1 MATSYYKF
9 SEGEVRAMST
19 ETTNEVLEEM
29 CPDEAHEYTEA
40 ELMDALRER
49 RKLDQYA
56 IDQTAALINELL
68 KQDPKGIK
76 FNTTARCVRVYT
88 YDFDEE
94 FKNDLA
100 NGKAIIIDNPEAF
113 RKKNEKNEHGLQS
126 PFFGADYNN
135 NEEYNARF
143 SCACGKMIGSMYADG
158 YTVCPEC
165 GTLITKNETD
175 LKKFGWVYL
184 HGYKVLTPIYYE
196 KLKKLLGSIDG
207 KYYLDMILKVHYKK
221 SGQEHT
227 PEELE
232 MINKYGFQFI
242 GKGMTWLREHM
253 SDVLE
258 WCKKKKGKKNAKV
271 SDLYDEIY
279 QDQYKMFCGALPIYS
294 AAMRSEM
301 PGEKDIKNY
310 RMKINTCFQ
319 AIIRCANDI
328 NSTANSPR
336 PPCLNKNTGLIQT
349 DNEKIDILLNKIQEN
364 AALVFNEEYQIIEGK
379 KGIIQS
385 KLIGGRHDF
394 SGRSIIVPG
403 ARPLRAEEVEIPY
416 VTFLSLF
423 RFEILNMWLKLYETS
438 VEEANYILSKAL
450 NTFDEK
456 VYKIMTILL
465 EEHKNDH
472 SLSVIISR
480 NPCINMGSHGA
491 FNIVYIKPNIDD
503 KTVTLNTRVLTNMNA
518 DFDGDQINIYRPFGA
533 YIEYIFRQ
541 LSSIYLYIDT
551 RTGKVNKGMLPR
563 KDEIAIINELF
574 SLPDKQP
581 IREDGQPDR
590 SVKVAHSGIIE

>member
-1 MATSYYKF
+1 
-9 SEGEVRAMST
+9 MST
-19 ETTNEVLEEM
+19 DVAIETVEEPKM
-29 CPDEAHEYTEA
+29 TRTE
-40 ELMDALRER
+40 LIDALRER
-49 RKLDQYA
+49 RKLDQMA
-56 IDQTAALINELL
+56 IDQTADLINELL

-76 FNTTARCVRVYT
+76 FNTTIQGVRVYT

-100 NGKAIIIDNPEAF
+100 NGKAVIIDNPESF
-113 RKKNEKNEHGLQS
+113 KKKNEKNETGLQS
-126 PFFGADYNN
+126 PFFGSDYNN
-135 NEEYNARF
+135 NEEYNSRF

-158 YTVCPEC
+158 YTTCPEC
-165 GTLITKNETD
+165 GTLITQNETD

-184 HGYKVLTPIYYE
+184 HGYKILTPIYYE
-196 KLKKLLGSIDG
+196 KLKKLLGTIDG
-207 KYYLDMILKVHYKK
+207 KSYLDMIIRVRYKK
-221 SGQEHT
+221 FGEEYS
-227 PEELE
+227 PEELD
-232 MINKYGFQFI
+232 MVNKYNYPYI
-242 GKGMTWLREHM
+242 GKGMTWLSEHI
-253 SDVLE
+253 SEVLE
-258 WCKKKKGKKNAKV
+258 WYKKKKGKRNVGKIY
-271 SDLYDEIY
+271 DLCEELCE
-279 QDQYKMFCGALPIYS
+279 DQYKMFCGALPIYS
-294 AAMRSEM
+294 SAMRSEM

-328 NSTANSPR
+328 KATISQR
-336 PPCLNKNTGLIQT
+336 PTVIESSEGLNQT
-349 DNEKIDILLNKIQEN
+349 EREKIDILLEKIQEN
-364 AALVFNEEYQIIEGK
+364 AASVFNEEYQVIEGK

-416 VTFLSLF
+416 LTFLKLF
-423 RFEILNMWLKLYETS
+423 RFEIMNMYIKIYDVS
-438 VEEANYILSKAL
+438 VEKANHVLESASNL
-450 NTFDEK
+450 FDEN
-456 VYKIMTILL
+456 VYKIMEILL
-465 EEHKNDH
+465 EEHKGDH

-491 FNIVYIKPNIDD
+491 FNIAYIKPNIDD

-533 YIEYIFRQ
+533 SIEYIFRQ
-541 LSSIYLYIDT
+541 LSSVYLYIDT

-574 SLPDKQP
+574 TLSDKQP
-581 IREDGQPDR
+581 IREDGQPDT
-590 SVKVAHSGIIE
+590 SVEVANCGIIE

>member
-1 MATSYYKF
+1 MDEMENK
-9 SEGEVRAMST
+9 ELVEEVT
-19 ETTNEVLEEM
+19 G
-29 CPDEAHEYTEA
+29 YTES
-40 ELMDALRER
+40 ELIDALRER
-49 RKLDQYA
+49 RALDQYA
-56 IDQTAALINELL
+56 IDQTAELINKLL
-68 KQDPKGIK
+68 EIDPKGVK
-76 FNTTARCVRVYT
+76 FNTTIRSMRVFT

-94 FKNDLA
+94 FKNDIA

-135 NEEYNARF
+135 NDEYNARF

-196 KLKKLLGSIDG
+196 KLKKLMGSVDG
-207 KYYLDMILKVHYKK
+207 KSYLDMILKVRYKK
-221 SGQEHT
+221 YGEDCT
-227 PEELE
+227 PEESD
-232 MINKYGFQFI
+232 MIVKYNFPYV
-242 GKGMTWLREHM
+242 GKGMTWLKDHISE
-253 SDVLE
+253 VLE
-258 WCKKKKGKKNAKV
+258 WCKKKKGKRTAKA
-271 SDLYDEIY
+271 SDLYDELY

-328 NSTANSPR
+328 NSTANSPK
-336 PPCLNKNTGLIQT
+336 PVGFDDEQGLNKT
-349 DNEKIDILLNKIQEN
+349 DKEKIDILLNKIQEN
-364 AALVFNEEYQIIEGK
+364 ADLVFNEEYQIIEGK

-416 VTFLSLF
+416 TTFINLF
-423 RFEILNMWLKLYETS
+423 RFEILNMYIKLYDTS
-438 VEEANYILSKAL
+438 VEEANHVVERAA
-450 NTFDEK
+450 NTFDEN

-465 EEHKNDH
+465 EDHKLDH

-491 FNIVYIKPNIDD
+491 YNIVYIKPNIDD
-503 KTVTLNTRVLTNMNA
+503 KTITLNTRVLTNMNA

-533 YIEYIFRQ
+533 SIEYIFRQ

-581 IREDGQPDR
+581 IREDGQPDH

>member
-1 MATSYYKF
+1 MNENAVEIIEDEK
-9 SEGEVRAMST
+9 T
-19 ETTNEVLEEM
+19 ELS
-29 CPDEAHEYTEA
+29 EA
-40 ELMDALRER
+40 ELMDMIIQR
-49 RKLDQYA
+49 RALDQEN
-56 IDQTAALINELL
+56 IDQMANLINELL
-68 KQDPKGIK
+68 KQDPKGVK
-76 FNTTARCVRVYT
+76 FNTIARSMRVYT

-94 FKNDLA
+94 FKNDIA
-100 NGKAIIIDNPEAF
+100 NGKAVIIDNPESF

-175 LKKFGWVYL
+175 LKKFGWVYF
-184 HGYKVLTPIYYE
+184 HGYKILTPIYYE
-196 KLKKLLGSIDG
+196 KLKKLLGTVDG
-207 KYYLDMILKVHYKK
+207 KSYLDMILTIKNKK
-221 SGQEHT
+221 YDEEHT
-227 PEELE
+227 AEEAE
-232 MINKYGFQFI
+232 MMVKYNFPYVGL
-242 GKGMTWLREHM
+242 GMTWLKDHIG
-253 SDVLE
+253 DILE
-258 WCKKKKGKKNAKV
+258 WYKKKKGGKRIGKT
-271 SDLYDEIY
+271 SDLFDELY

-294 AAMRSEM
+294 SAMRAEM
-301 PGEKDIKNY
+301 PGEKEVKNY
-310 RMKINTCFQ
+310 RMKINTCYQ

-328 NSTANSPR
+328 NNIANAPK
-336 PPCLNKNTGLIQT
+336 PDMTELTYNLDKTNLETI
-349 DNEKIDILLNKIQEN
+349 NILLKKIQEN
-364 AALVFNEEYQIIEGK
+364 AAEVFAEEYGIIEGK

-403 ARPLRAEEVEIPY
+403 ARPLRAEEIEIPY
-416 VTFLSLF
+416 VTFINLF
-423 RFEILNMWLKLYETS
+423 RFEIINMYIKLYDVS
-438 VEEANYILSKAL
+438 VEEANHVVNKAA
-450 NTFDEK
+450 NTFDENI
-456 VYKIMTILL
+456 YKIMTILL
-465 EEHKNDH
+465 EEHKYDH

-480 NPCINMGSHGA
+480 NPCINMGSHGS

-533 YIEYIFRQ
+533 SIEYIFRQ

-574 SLPDKQP
+574 TLSDKQP
-581 IREDGQPDR
+581 IREDGQPDNT
-590 SVKVAHSGIIE
+590 VEVAKCGIIE

>member
-1 MATSYYKF
+1 
-9 SEGEVRAMST
+9 MST
-19 ETTNEVLEEM
+19 DVAIETVEEPKM
-29 CPDEAHEYTEA
+29 TRTE
-40 ELMDALRER
+40 LIDALRER
-49 RKLDQYA
+49 RKLDQMA
-56 IDQTAALINELL
+56 IDQTADLINELL

-76 FNTTARCVRVYT
+76 FNTTVQGVRVYT

-100 NGKAIIIDNPEAF
+100 NGKAVIIDNPESF
-113 RKKNEKNEHGLQS
+113 KKKNEKNETGLQS
-126 PFFGADYNN
+126 PFFGSDYNN
-135 NEEYNARF
+135 NEEYNSRF

-158 YTVCPEC
+158 YTTCPEC
-165 GTLITKNETD
+165 GTLITQNETD

-184 HGYKVLTPIYYE
+184 HGYKILTPIYYE
-196 KLKKLLGSIDG
+196 KLKKLLGTIDG
-207 KYYLDMILKVHYKK
+207 KSYLDMIIRVRYKK
-221 SGQEHT
+221 FGEEYS
-227 PEELE
+227 PEELD
-232 MINKYGFQFI
+232 MVNKYNYPYI
-242 GKGMTWLREHM
+242 GKGMTWLSEHI
-253 SDVLE
+253 SEVLE
-258 WCKKKKGKKNAKV
+258 WYKKKKGKRNVGKIY
-271 SDLYDEIY
+271 DLCEELCE
-279 QDQYKMFCGALPIYS
+279 DQYKMFCGALPIYS
-294 AAMRSEM
+294 SAMRSEM

-328 NSTANSPR
+328 KATISQR
-336 PPCLNKNTGLIQT
+336 PTVIESSEGLNQT
-349 DNEKIDILLNKIQEN
+349 EREKIDILLEKIQEN
-364 AALVFNEEYQIIEGK
+364 AASVFNEEYQVIEGK

-416 VTFLSLF
+416 LTFLKLF
-423 RFEILNMWLKLYETS
+423 RFEIMNMYIKIYDVS
-438 VEEANYILSKAL
+438 VEKANHVLESASNL
-450 NTFDEK
+450 FDEN
-456 VYKIMTILL
+456 VYKIMEILL
-465 EEHKNDH
+465 EEHKGDH

-491 FNIVYIKPNIDD
+491 FNIAYIKPNIDD

-533 YIEYIFRQ
+533 SIEYIFRQ
-541 LSSIYLYIDT
+541 LSSVYLYIDT

-574 SLPDKQP
+574 TLSDKQP
-581 IREDGQPDR
+581 IREDGQPDT
-590 SVKVAHSGIIE
+590 SVEVANCGIIE

>member
-1 MATSYYKF
+1 
-9 SEGEVRAMST
+9 MSKEKE
-19 ETTNEVLEEM
+19 ETNVVLDEEELI
-29 CPDEAHEYTEA
+29 DEEIGFTEA

-49 RKLDQYA
+49 RKLDQFA

-68 KQDPKGIK
+68 KQDPKGVK
-76 FNTTARCVRVYT
+76 FNTDIRSMRVFT

-113 RKKNEKNEHGLQS
+113 KKKNEKNEHGLQS

-184 HGYKVLTPIYYE
+184 HGYKILTPIYYE
-196 KLKKLLGSIDG
+196 KLKKLLGNIDG
-207 KYYLDMILKVHYKK
+207 KSYLDMILKVHYKK
-221 SGQEHT
+221 YGEEYT
-227 PEELE
+227 PEESD
-232 MINKYGFQFI
+232 MVVKYNFPFV
-242 GKGMTWLREHM
+242 GKGMTWLKDHIG
-253 SDVLE
+253 DVLD
-258 WCKKKKGKKNAKV
+258 WCKKKKGKRTAKS
-271 SDLYDEIY
+271 SDLFDELY

-336 PPCLNKNTGLIQT
+336 PLNVDNTVGLIQT
-349 DNEKIDILLNKIQEN
+349 DKEKIDILLDKIQEN
-364 AALVFNEEYQIIEGK
+364 AADVFNEEYQIIEGK

-423 RFEILNMWLKLYETS
+423 RFEILNMWLKLYDTS
-438 VEEANYILSKAL
+438 VEEANHILSKAL
-450 NTFDEK
+450 NTFDEN

-533 YIEYIFRQ
+533 SIEYIFRQ

-574 SLPDKQP
+574 SLSDKQP
-581 IREDGQPDR
+581 IREDGQPD
-590 SVKVAHSGIIE
+590 SSIKVAHSGIIE

>member
-1 MATSYYKF
+1 MN
-9 SEGEVRAMST
+9 E
-19 ETTNEVLEEM
+19 ETTV
-29 CPDEAHEYTEA
+29 DVEARTLTDA
-40 ELMDALRER
+40 ELIDMIIQ
-49 RKLDQYA
+49 RKQIDQEA
-56 IDQTAALINELL
+56 IDQMAELINELL
-68 KQDPKGIK
+68 KQDPKGVK
-76 FNTTARCVRVYT
+76 FNTIARSMRVYT
-88 YDFDEE
+88 IDFDEE
-94 FKNDLA
+94 FKNDIA
-100 NGKAIIIDNPEAF
+100 NGKAVIIDNPESF
-113 RKKNEKNEHGLQS
+113 KKKNEKNEHGLQS

-135 NEEYNARF
+135 NEEYNQRF

-165 GTLITKNETD
+165 GSLITKNETD

-196 KLKKLLGSIDG
+196 KLKKLLGSVDG
-207 KYYLDMILKVHYKK
+207 KSYLDMILNVKYKK
-221 SGQEHT
+221 YGEEHT
-227 PEELE
+227 PEEAD
-232 MINKYGFQFI
+232 MIVKYNFPYV
-242 GKGMTWLREHM
+242 GKGMTWLRNNLGEIL
-253 SDVLE
+253 D
-258 WCKKKKGKKNAKV
+258 WYKRKKGKRGTKT
-271 SDLYDEIY
+271 SDLFDEIY
-279 QDQYKMFCGALPIYS
+279 TDQYKMFCGALPIYS
-294 AAMRSEM
+294 SAMRAEM
-301 PGEKDIKNY
+301 PGEKEVKNY

-336 PPCLNKNTGLIQT
+336 PNASETTFGLAKT
-349 DNEKIDILLNKIQEN
+349 DSEKIDILLNKIQEN
-364 AALVFNEEYQIIEGK
+364 ASKVFTEEYQIIEGK

-416 VTFLSLF
+416 VTFINLF
-423 RFEILNMWLKLYETS
+423 RFEIINMYLKLYDVS
-438 VEEANYILSKAL
+438 VEEANHIVDKAS
-450 NTFDEK
+450 NTFDENI
-456 VYKIMTILL
+456 YKIMTILL

-480 NPCINMGSHGA
+480 NPCINMGSHGS

-533 YIEYIFRQ
+533 SIEYIFRQ
-541 LSSIYLYIDT
+541 LSSIYLYMDT

-574 SLPDKQP
+574 TLPDKQP
-581 IREDGQPDR
+581 IREDGQPDN
-590 SVKVAHSGIIE
+590 SVEVAHSGII

>member
-1 MATSYYKF
+1 MIDETN
-9 SEGEVRAMST
+9 VT
-19 ETTNEVLEEM
+19 ELDEPVEM
-29 CPDEAHEYTEA
+29 TRT

-49 RKLDQYA
+49 RKLDQMA
-56 IDQTAALINELL
+56 IDQTAALINDLL
-68 KQDPKGIK
+68 VLDPKGIK
-76 FNTTARCVRVYT
+76 FNTTIHSVRVFT

-100 NGKAIIIDNPEAF
+100 NGKAVIIDNPESF
-113 RKKNEKNEHGLQS
+113 KKKNEKNESGLQS
-126 PFFGADYNN
+126 PFFGSDYNN
-135 NEEYNARF
+135 NEEYNSRF

-165 GTLITKNETD
+165 GTLITQNETD
-175 LKKFGWVYL
+175 LKKFGWVVF
-184 HGYKVLTPIYYE
+184 HGYKILTPIYYE
-196 KLKKLLGSIDG
+196 KLKKLLGTIDG
-207 KYYLDMILKVHYKK
+207 KSYLDMIIKVRYKK
-221 SGQEHT
+221 FGEEYS
-227 PEELE
+227 PEEYD
-232 MINKYGFQFI
+232 MVTKYNFPYV
-242 GKGMTWLREHM
+242 GKGMTWLSKHI

-258 WCKKKKGKKNAKV
+258 WCKKKKGKRNAGKIY
-271 SDLYDEIY
+271 DLYEELY
-279 QDQYKMFCGALPIYS
+279 EDQYKMFCGAIPIYS
-294 AAMRSEM
+294 SAMRSEM

-328 NSTANSPR
+328 KSTISQR
-336 PPCLNKNTGLIQT
+336 PDVVSDSSGLNQT
-349 DNEKIDILLNKIQEN
+349 ESEKIDILLEKIQEN
-364 AALVFNEEYQIIEGK
+364 AASVFNEEYQVIEGK

-403 ARPLRAEEVEIPY
+403 ARPLRAEEVEVPY
-416 VTFLSLF
+416 LTFLKLF
-423 RFEILNMWLKLYETS
+423 RFEIMNMYIKIYDTS
-438 VEEANYILSKAL
+438 VEDANHVLEVAS
-450 NTFDEK
+450 NVFDET

-465 EEHKNDH
+465 EEHKGDH

-491 FNIVYIKPNIDD
+491 FNIAYIKPNIDD

-533 YIEYIFRQ
+533 SIEYIFRQ
-541 LSSIYLYIDT
+541 LSSVYLYIDT

-574 SLPDKQP
+574 TLSDKQP
-581 IREDGQPDR
+581 IREDGQPDS
-590 SVKVAHSGIIE
+590 SVEVAQCGIIESD

>member
-1 MATSYYKF
+1 
-9 SEGEVRAMST
+9 MST
-19 ETTNEVLEEM
+19 DVAVETVEEPKM
-29 CPDEAHEYTEA
+29 TRTE
-40 ELMDALRER
+40 LIDALRER
-49 RKLDQYA
+49 RKLDQMA
-56 IDQTAALINELL
+56 IDQTADLINELL

-76 FNTTARCVRVYT
+76 FNTTVQGVRVYT

-100 NGKAIIIDNPEAF
+100 NGKAVIIDNPESF
-113 RKKNEKNEHGLQS
+113 KKKNEKNETGLQS
-126 PFFGADYNN
+126 PFFGSDYNN
-135 NEEYNARF
+135 NEEYNSRF

-158 YTVCPEC
+158 YTTCPEC
-165 GTLITKNETD
+165 GTLITQNETD

-184 HGYKVLTPIYYE
+184 HGYKILTPIYYE
-196 KLKKLLGSIDG
+196 KLKKLLGTIDG
-207 KYYLDMILKVHYKK
+207 KSYLDMIIRVRYKK
-221 SGQEHT
+221 FGEEYS
-227 PEELE
+227 PEELD
-232 MINKYGFQFI
+232 MVNKYNYPYI
-242 GKGMTWLREHM
+242 GKGMTWLSEHI
-253 SDVLE
+253 SEVLE
-258 WCKKKKGKKNAKV
+258 WCKKKKGKRNVGKIY
-271 SDLYDEIY
+271 DLCEELCE
-279 QDQYKMFCGALPIYS
+279 DQYKMFCGALPIYS
-294 AAMRSEM
+294 SAMRSEM

-328 NSTANSPR
+328 KATISQR
-336 PPCLNKNTGLIQT
+336 PTVIESSEGLNQT
-349 DNEKIDILLNKIQEN
+349 EREKIDILLEKIQEN
-364 AALVFNEEYQIIEGK
+364 AASVFNEEYQVIEGK

-416 VTFLSLF
+416 LTFLKLF
-423 RFEILNMWLKLYETS
+423 RFEIMNMYIKIYDVS
-438 VEEANYILSKAL
+438 VEKANHVLESASNL
-450 NTFDEK
+450 FDENA
-456 VYKIMTILL
+456 YKIMEILL
-465 EEHKNDH
+465 EEHKGDH

-491 FNIVYIKPNIDD
+491 FNIAYIKPNIDD

-533 YIEYIFRQ
+533 SIEYIFRQ
-541 LSSIYLYIDT
+541 LSSVYLYIDT

-574 SLPDKQP
+574 TLSDKQP
-581 IREDGQPDR
+581 IREDGQPDT
-590 SVKVAHSGIIE
+590 SVEVAKCGIIE

>member
-1 MATSYYKF
+1 MNENVET
-9 SEGEVRAMST
+9 EV
-19 ETTNEVLEEM
+19 VEE
-29 CPDEAHEYTEA
+29 EKRELSEA
-40 ELMDALRER
+40 ELMDMIIQR
-49 RKLDQYA
+49 RAMDQEN
-56 IDQTAALINELL
+56 IDQMANLINELL
-68 KQDPKGIK
+68 KQDPKGVK
-76 FNTTARCVRVYT
+76 FNTIARSMRVYT

-94 FKNDLA
+94 FKNDIA
-100 NGKAIIIDNPEAF
+100 NGKAVIIDNPESF

-175 LKKFGWVYL
+175 LKKFGWVFF
-184 HGYKVLTPIYYE
+184 HGYKILTPIYYE
-196 KLKKLLGSIDG
+196 KLKKLLGTIDG
-207 KYYLDMILKVHYKK
+207 KSYLDMILTIKNKK
-221 SGQEHT
+221 YDEEHT
-227 PEELE
+227 AEEAE
-232 MINKYGFQFI
+232 MMVKYNFPYVGL
-242 GKGMTWLREHM
+242 GMTWLKDHIG
-253 SDVLE
+253 DILE
-258 WCKKKKGKKNAKV
+258 WYNKKKGGKRGGKM
-271 SDLYDEIY
+271 SDLFDELY

-294 AAMRSEM
+294 SAMRSEM
-301 PGEKDIKNY
+301 PGEKEVKNY
-310 RMKINTCFQ
+310 RMKINTCYQ

-328 NSTANSPR
+328 NNIANAPK
-336 PPCLNKNTGLIQT
+336 PDMTELTYNLDKTNLETI
-349 DNEKIDILLNKIQEN
+349 NILLKKIQEN
-364 AALVFNEEYQIIEGK
+364 AAEVFAEEYGIIEGK

-403 ARPLRAEEVEIPY
+403 ARPLRAEEIEIPY
-416 VTFLSLF
+416 VTFINLF
-423 RFEILNMWLKLYETS
+423 RFEIINMYIKLYDVS
-438 VEEANYILSKAL
+438 VEEANHVVNKAA
-450 NTFDEK
+450 NTFDENI
-456 VYKIMTILL
+456 YKIMTILL
-465 EEHKNDH
+465 EEHKYDH

-480 NPCINMGSHGA
+480 NPCINMGSHGS

-533 YIEYIFRQ
+533 SIEYIFRQ

-574 SLPDKQP
+574 TLSDKQP
-581 IREDGQPDR
+581 IREDGQPDS
-590 SVKVAHSGIIE
+590 SVEVAKCGIIE

>member
-1 MATSYYKF
+1 MN
-9 SEGEVRAMST
+9 E
-19 ETTNEVLEEM
+19 ETTV
-29 CPDEAHEYTEA
+29 DVEARTLTDA
-40 ELMDALRER
+40 ELIDMIIQ
-49 RKLDQYA
+49 RKQIDQEA
-56 IDQTAALINELL
+56 IDQMAELINELL
-68 KQDPKGIK
+68 KQDPKGVK
-76 FNTTARCVRVYT
+76 FNTIARSMRVYT
-88 YDFDEE
+88 IDFDEE
-94 FKNDLA
+94 FKNDIA
-100 NGKAIIIDNPEAF
+100 NGKAVIIDNPESF
-113 RKKNEKNEHGLQS
+113 KKKNEKNEHGLQS

-135 NEEYNARF
+135 NEEYNQRF

-165 GTLITKNETD
+165 GSLITKNETD

-196 KLKKLLGSIDG
+196 KLKKLLGSVDG
-207 KYYLDMILKVHYKK
+207 KSYLDMILNVKYKK
-221 SGQEHT
+221 YGEEHT
-227 PEELE
+227 PEEAD
-232 MINKYGFQFI
+232 MIVKYNFPYV
-242 GKGMTWLREHM
+242 GKGMTWLRNNLGEIL
-253 SDVLE
+253 D
-258 WCKKKKGKKNAKV
+258 WYKRKKGKRGTKT
-271 SDLYDEIY
+271 SDLFDEIY
-279 QDQYKMFCGALPIYS
+279 MDQYKMFCGALPIYS
-294 AAMRSEM
+294 SAMRAEM
-301 PGEKDIKNY
+301 PGEKEVKNY

-336 PPCLNKNTGLIQT
+336 PNASETTFGLAKT
-349 DNEKIDILLNKIQEN
+349 DSEKIDILLNKIQEN
-364 AALVFNEEYQIIEGK
+364 ASKVFTEEYQIIEGK

-416 VTFLSLF
+416 VTFINLF
-423 RFEILNMWLKLYETS
+423 RFEIINMYLKLYDVS
-438 VEEANYILSKAL
+438 VEEANHIVDKAS
-450 NTFDEK
+450 NTFDENI
-456 VYKIMTILL
+456 YKIMTILL

-480 NPCINMGSHGA
+480 NPCINMGSHGS

-533 YIEYIFRQ
+533 SIEYIFRQ
-541 LSSIYLYIDT
+541 LSSIYLYMDT

-574 SLPDKQP
+574 TLPDKQP
-581 IREDGQPDR
+581 IREDGQPDS
-590 SVKVAHSGIIE
+590 SVKVAHSGII

>member
-1 MATSYYKF
+1 
-9 SEGEVRAMST
+9 MST
-19 ETTNEVLEEM
+19 DVAIETVEEPKM
-29 CPDEAHEYTEA
+29 TRTE
-40 ELMDALRER
+40 LIDALRER
-49 RKLDQYA
+49 RKLDQMA
-56 IDQTAALINELL
+56 IDQTADLINELL

-76 FNTTARCVRVYT
+76 FNTTIQGVRVYT

-100 NGKAIIIDNPEAF
+100 NGKAVIIDNPESF
-113 RKKNEKNEHGLQS
+113 KKKNEKNETGLQS
-126 PFFGADYNN
+126 PFFGSDYNN
-135 NEEYNARF
+135 NEEYNSRF

-158 YTVCPEC
+158 YTTCPEC
-165 GTLITKNETD
+165 GTLITQNETD

-184 HGYKVLTPIYYE
+184 HGYKILTPIYYE
-196 KLKKLLGSIDG
+196 KLKKLLGTIDG
-207 KYYLDMILKVHYKK
+207 KSYLDMIIRVRYKK
-221 SGQEHT
+221 FGEEYS
-227 PEELE
+227 PEELD
-232 MINKYGFQFI
+232 MVNKYNYPYI
-242 GKGMTWLREHM
+242 GKGMTWLSEHI
-253 SDVLE
+253 SEILE
-258 WCKKKKGKKNAKV
+258 WYKKKKGKRNVGKIY
-271 SDLYDEIY
+271 DLCEELCE
-279 QDQYKMFCGALPIYS
+279 DQYKMFCGALPIYS
-294 AAMRSEM
+294 SAMRSEM

-328 NSTANSPR
+328 KATISQR
-336 PPCLNKNTGLIQT
+336 PTVMESSEGLNQT
-349 DNEKIDILLNKIQEN
+349 EREKIDILLEKIQEN
-364 AALVFNEEYQIIEGK
+364 AASVFNEEYQVIEGK

-416 VTFLSLF
+416 LTFLKLF
-423 RFEILNMWLKLYETS
+423 RFEIMNMYIKIYDVS
-438 VEEANYILSKAL
+438 VEKANHVLESASNL
-450 NTFDEK
+450 FDEN
-456 VYKIMTILL
+456 VYKIMEILL
-465 EEHKNDH
+465 EEHKGDH

-491 FNIVYIKPNIDD
+491 FNIAYIKPNIDD

-533 YIEYIFRQ
+533 SIEYIFRQ
-541 LSSIYLYIDT
+541 LSSVYLYIDT

-574 SLPDKQP
+574 TLSDKQP
-581 IREDGQPDR
+581 IREDGQPDT
-590 SVKVAHSGIIE
+590 SVEVANCGIIE

>member
-1 MATSYYKF
+1 MTD
-9 SEGEVRAMST
+9 EV
-19 ETTNEVLEEM
+19 EVVEKQ
-29 CPDEAHEYTEA
+29 
-40 ELMDALRER
+40 ELSKVELIDALRER

-56 IDQTAALINELL
+56 IDETAKLINELL
-68 KQDPKGIK
+68 VADPKGIK
-76 FNTTARCVRVYT
+76 FNTTIRSVRVYT

-100 NGKAIIIDNPEAF
+100 NGKAVIIDNPESF
-113 RKKNEKNEHGLQS
+113 KKKNEKNESGLQS
-126 PFFGADYNN
+126 PFFGSDYNN

-165 GTLITKNETD
+165 GTLITQNETD
-175 LKKFGWVYL
+175 LKKFGWVYF

-196 KLKKLLGSIDG
+196 KLKKLLGTVDG
-207 KYYLDMILKVHYKK
+207 KSFLDLIIKVRYKK
-221 SGQEHT
+221 FGEEYS
-227 PEELE
+227 PEEYD
-232 MINKYGFQFI
+232 MVTKYNFPFV
-242 GKGMTWLREHM
+242 GKGLTWLSTHM
-253 SDVLE
+253 PEVLE
-258 WCKKKKGKKNAKV
+258 WCKKKKGKKNTGKTY
-271 SDLYDEIY
+271 DLYEELCE
-279 QDQYKMFCGALPIYS
+279 DQYKMFCGAIPIYS
-294 AAMRSEM
+294 SAMRSEM

-328 NSTANSPR
+328 KSTISQR
-336 PPCLNKNTGLIQT
+336 PSILTDSDGLNQT
-349 DNEKIDILLNKIQEN
+349 EREKIDILLEKIQEN
-364 AALVFNEEYQIIEGK
+364 SAMVFNEEYQVIEGK

-403 ARPLRAEEVEIPY
+403 ARPLRAEEVEVPY
-416 VTFLSLF
+416 LTFLKLF
-423 RFEILNMWLKLYETS
+423 RFEIMNMYIKIYDTS
-438 VEEANYILSKAL
+438 VEYANHVLEAASNI
-450 NTFDEK
+450 FDES
-456 VYKIMTILL
+456 VYEIMTMLL
-465 EEHKNDH
+465 NEHKNDH

-491 FNIVYIKPNIDD
+491 FNIAYIKPNIDD

-533 YIEYIFRQ
+533 SIEYIFRQ
-541 LSSIYLYIDT
+541 LSSAYLYIDT

-574 SLPDKQP
+574 TLSDKQP
-581 IREDGQPDR
+581 IREDGQPD
-590 SVKVAHSGIIE
+590 SSIEVAKCGIINA

>member
-1 MATSYYKF
+1 M
-9 SEGEVRAMST
+9 SEEIVEKKG
-19 ETTNEVLEEM
+19 
-29 CPDEAHEYTEA
+29 YTEA

-49 RKLDQYA
+49 RQLDQEA
-56 IDQTAALINELL
+56 IDQMAGMINDLL
-68 KQDPKGIK
+68 KLDPKGIK
-76 FNTTARCVRVYT
+76 FNTLARSMRVYT

-113 RKKNEKNEHGLQS
+113 RKKNEKNETGLQS

-135 NEEYNARF
+135 NEEYNQRF

-196 KLKKLLGSIDG
+196 KLKKLLGAVDG
-207 KYYLDMILKVHYKK
+207 KSYLDMILKIRYKK
-221 SGQEHT
+221 YGEEHT
-227 PEELE
+227 PEEID
-232 MINKYGFQFI
+232 MITKYNFPYV
-242 GKGMTWLREHM
+242 GKGMTWLKDNISEI
-253 SDVLE
+253 LE
-258 WCKKKKGKKNAKV
+258 WCKKKKSKRNAKA
-271 SDLYDEIY
+271 SDLYDELY

-294 AAMRSEM
+294 SAMRSEM
-301 PGEKDIKNY
+301 PGEKDVKNY

-328 NSTANSPR
+328 KATANSPR
-336 PPCLNKNTGLIQT
+336 PDCLNDSLGLIQT
-349 DNEKIDILLNKIQEN
+349 DKEKIDELLLKIQEN
-364 AALVFNEEYQIIEGK
+364 AASVFDEEYRIIEGK

-403 ARPLRAEEVEIPY
+403 ARPLRAEEIEIPY
-416 VTFLSLF
+416 TTFINLF
-423 RFEILNMWLKLYETS
+423 RFEILNTYIKLYDVS
-438 VEEANYILSKAL
+438 VEEANHVVEKAA
-450 NTFDEK
+450 NTFDEN

-480 NPCINMGSHGA
+480 NPCINMGSHGT

-533 YIEYIFRQ
+533 SIEYIFRQ

-581 IREDGQPDR
+581 IREDGQPD
-590 SVKVAHSGIIE
+590 SSIEVAHSGIIEGIIEE

>member
-1 MATSYYKF
+1 MNENVET
-9 SEGEVRAMST
+9 EV
-19 ETTNEVLEEM
+19 VEE
-29 CPDEAHEYTEA
+29 EKRELSEA
-40 ELMDALRER
+40 ELMDMIIQR
-49 RKLDQYA
+49 RALDQEN
-56 IDQTAALINELL
+56 IDQMANLINELL
-68 KQDPKGIK
+68 KQDPKGVK
-76 FNTTARCVRVYT
+76 FNTIARSMRVYT

-94 FKNDLA
+94 FKNDIA
-100 NGKAIIIDNPEAF
+100 NGKAVIIDNPESF

-175 LKKFGWVYL
+175 LKKFGWVYF
-184 HGYKVLTPIYYE
+184 HGYKILTPIYYE
-196 KLKKLLGSIDG
+196 KLKKLLGTVDG
-207 KYYLDMILKVHYKK
+207 KSYLDMILTIKNKK
-221 SGQEHT
+221 YDEEHT
-227 PEELE
+227 AEEAE
-232 MINKYGFQFI
+232 MMVKYNFPYVGL
-242 GKGMTWLREHM
+242 GMTWLKDHIG
-253 SDVLE
+253 DILE
-258 WCKKKKGKKNAKV
+258 WYNKKKGGKRGGKM
-271 SDLYDEIY
+271 SDLFDELY

-294 AAMRSEM
+294 SAMRSEM
-301 PGEKDIKNY
+301 PGEKEVKNY
-310 RMKINTCFQ
+310 RMKINTCYQ

-328 NSTANSPR
+328 NNIANAPK
-336 PPCLNKNTGLIQT
+336 PDMTELTYNLDKTNLETI
-349 DNEKIDILLNKIQEN
+349 NILLKKIQEN
-364 AALVFNEEYQIIEGK
+364 AAEVFAEEYGIIEGK

-403 ARPLRAEEVEIPY
+403 ARPLRAEEIEIPY
-416 VTFLSLF
+416 VTFINLF
-423 RFEILNMWLKLYETS
+423 RFEIINMYIKLYDVS
-438 VEEANYILSKAL
+438 VEEANHVVNKAA
-450 NTFDEK
+450 NTFDENI
-456 VYKIMTILL
+456 YKIMTILL
-465 EEHKNDH
+465 EEHKYDH

-480 NPCINMGSHGA
+480 NPCINMGSHGS

-533 YIEYIFRQ
+533 SIEYIFRQ

-574 SLPDKQP
+574 TLSDKQP
-581 IREDGQPDR
+581 IREDGQPDS
-590 SVKVAHSGIIE
+590 SVEVAKCGIIE

>member
-1 MATSYYKF
+1 M
-9 SEGEVRAMST
+9 EDVRT
-19 ETTNEVLEEM
+19 ETMELNEPKQLT
-29 CPDEAHEYTEA
+29 DA
-40 ELMDALRER
+40 ELIDALIER
-49 RKLDQYA
+49 RELDQYA
-56 IDQTAALINELL
+56 IDQTAELINRLL
-68 KQDPKGIK
+68 EQDPKGIK
-76 FNTTARCVRVYT
+76 FNTDIRSMRVFT

-100 NGKAIIIDNPEAF
+100 YGKAIIIDNPEAF
-113 RKKNEKNEHGLQS
+113 KKKNEKNEHGLQS

-165 GTLITKNETD
+165 GTQITKNETD

-184 HGYKVLTPIYYE
+184 HGYNVLTPIYYE
-196 KLKKLLGSIDG
+196 KLKKLMGTIDG
-207 KYYLDMILKVHYKK
+207 KSYLDMILKVRYKK
-221 SGQEHT
+221 LGEEYTQE
-227 PEELE
+227 EAD
-232 MINKYGFQFI
+232 MVVKYNFPYV
-242 GKGMTWLREHM
+242 GKGMTWLKNHI
-253 SDVLE
+253 SDILE
-258 WCKKKKGKKNAKV
+258 WCRKKKGKRNTKT
-271 SDLYDEIY
+271 SDLFDELY
-279 QDQYKMFCGALPIYS
+279 EDQYKMFCGAIPIYS
-294 AAMRSEM
+294 SAMRSEM
-301 PGEKDIKNY
+301 PGEKEVKNY

-336 PPCLNKNTGLIQT
+336 PDASEDSLGLKHT
-349 DNEKIDILLNKIQEN
+349 DDEKIDVLLEKIQEN
-364 AALVFNEEYQIIEGK
+364 VAQVFNEEYQIIEGK

-416 VTFLSLF
+416 ITFMKLF
-423 RFEILNMWLKLYETS
+423 RFEIINMYIKLYDVS
-438 VEEANYILSKAL
+438 VEEANHIVEKAS
-450 NTFDEK
+450 NSFDEN

-465 EEHKNDH
+465 EEHKCDH
-472 SLSVIISR
+472 SLSLIISR
-480 NPCINMGSHGA
+480 NPCINMGSHGS

-533 YIEYIFRQ
+533 SIEYIFRQ

-581 IREDGQPDR
+581 IREDGQPDT
-590 SVKVAHSGIIE
+590 SVEVSINGIIE

>member
-1 MATSYYKF
+1 
-9 SEGEVRAMST
+9 MSKE
-19 ETTNEVLEEM
+19 ETTEVLEQVAEINDDSM
-29 CPDEAHEYTEA
+29 GFTES
-40 ELMDALRER
+40 ELIDALRER

-68 KQDPKGIK
+68 KQDPKGVK
-76 FNTTARCVRVYT
+76 FNTTVRSVRVYT
-88 YDFDEE
+88 YNFDEE
-94 FKNDLA
+94 FKNDIA

-135 NEEYNARF
+135 NEEYNQRF

-184 HGYKVLTPIYYE
+184 HGYKILTPIYYE
-196 KLKKLLGSIDG
+196 KLKKLLGSVDG

-221 SGQEHT
+221 YGEEHT
-227 PEELE
+227 PEETD
-232 MINKYGFQFI
+232 MIVKYNFPFV
-242 GKGMTWLREHM
+242 GKGMTWLKDHIG
-253 SDVLE
+253 DVLE
-258 WCKKKKGKKNAKV
+258 WYKSKKGKSKRTMKI
-271 SDLYDEIY
+271 SDLFDELY

-336 PPCLNKNTGLIQT
+336 PASLNDELGLMKT
-349 DNEKIDILLNKIQEN
+349 DKEKIDILLDKIQEN
-364 AALVFNEEYQIIEGK
+364 AALVFNEEFQIIEGK

-394 SGRSIIVPG
+394 SGRAIIVPG

-423 RFEILNMWLKLYETS
+423 RFEILNMWIKLYDTS

-450 NTFDEK
+450 NTFDEN

-491 FNIVYIKPNIDD
+491 YNIVYIKPNIDD
-503 KTVTLNTRVLTNMNA
+503 KTITLNTRVLTNMNA

-533 YIEYIFRQ
+533 SIEYIFRQ
-541 LSSIYLYIDT
+541 LSSLYLYIDV

-574 SLPDKQP
+574 TLPDKQP
-581 IREDGQPDR
+581 IREDGQPDT

>member
-1 MATSYYKF
+1 
-9 SEGEVRAMST
+9 MSKEKE
-19 ETTNEVLEEM
+19 ETNVVLDEEELI
-29 CPDEAHEYTEA
+29 DEEIGFTEA

-49 RKLDQYA
+49 RKLDQFA

-68 KQDPKGIK
+68 KQDPKGVK
-76 FNTTARCVRVYT
+76 FNTDIRSMRVFT

-113 RKKNEKNEHGLQS
+113 KKKNEKNEHGLQS

-184 HGYKVLTPIYYE
+184 HGYKILTPIYYE
-196 KLKKLLGSIDG
+196 KLKKLLGNIDG
-207 KYYLDMILKVHYKK
+207 KSYLDMILKVHYKK
-221 SGQEHT
+221 YGEEYT
-227 PEELE
+227 PEESD
-232 MINKYGFQFI
+232 MVVKYNFPFV
-242 GKGMTWLREHM
+242 GKGMTWLKDHIG
-253 SDVLE
+253 DVLD
-258 WCKKKKGKKNAKV
+258 WCKKKKGKRTAKS
-271 SDLYDEIY
+271 SDLFDELY

-336 PPCLNKNTGLIQT
+336 PLNVDNTVGLIQT
-349 DNEKIDILLNKIQEN
+349 DKEKIDILLDKIQEN
-364 AALVFNEEYQIIEGK
+364 AADVFNEEYQIIEGK

-423 RFEILNMWLKLYETS
+423 RFEILNMWLKLYDTS
-438 VEEANYILSKAL
+438 VEEANHILSKAL
-450 NTFDEK
+450 NTFDEN

-533 YIEYIFRQ
+533 SIEYIFRQ

-574 SLPDKQP
+574 SLSDKQP
-581 IREDGQPDR
+581 IREDGQPDS

>member
-1 MATSYYKF
+1 MIDETN
-9 SEGEVRAMST
+9 VT
-19 ETTNEVLEEM
+19 ELDEPVEM
-29 CPDEAHEYTEA
+29 TRT

-49 RKLDQYA
+49 RKLDQMA
-56 IDQTAALINELL
+56 IDQTAALINDLL
-68 KQDPKGIK
+68 TLDPKGIK
-76 FNTTARCVRVYT
+76 FNTTIHSVRVFT

-100 NGKAIIIDNPEAF
+100 NGKAVIIDNPESF
-113 RKKNEKNEHGLQS
+113 KKKNEKNESGLQS
-126 PFFGADYNN
+126 PFFGSDYNN
-135 NEEYNARF
+135 NEEYNSRF

-165 GTLITKNETD
+165 GTLITQNETD
-175 LKKFGWVYL
+175 LKKFGWVVF
-184 HGYKVLTPIYYE
+184 HGYKILTPIYYE
-196 KLKKLLGSIDG
+196 KLKKLLGTIDG
-207 KYYLDMILKVHYKK
+207 KSYLDMIIKVRYKK
-221 SGQEHT
+221 FGVEYS
-227 PEELE
+227 PEEYD
-232 MINKYGFQFI
+232 MVTKYNFPYV
-242 GKGMTWLREHM
+242 GKGMTWLSKHI

-258 WCKKKKGKKNAKV
+258 WCKKKKGKRNAGKIY
-271 SDLYDEIY
+271 DLYEELY
-279 QDQYKMFCGALPIYS
+279 EDQYKMFCGEIPIYS
-294 AAMRSEM
+294 SAMRSEM

-328 NSTANSPR
+328 KSTISQR
-336 PPCLNKNTGLIQT
+336 PDVVSDSSGLNQT
-349 DNEKIDILLNKIQEN
+349 ESEKIDILLEKIQEN
-364 AALVFNEEYQIIEGK
+364 AASVFNEEYQVIEGK

-403 ARPLRAEEVEIPY
+403 ARPLRAEEVEVPY
-416 VTFLSLF
+416 LTFLKLF
-423 RFEILNMWLKLYETS
+423 RFEIMNMYIKIYDTS
-438 VEEANYILSKAL
+438 VEDANHVLEVAS
-450 NTFDEK
+450 NVFDET

-465 EEHKNDH
+465 EEHKSDH

-491 FNIVYIKPNIDD
+491 FNIAYIKPNIDD

-533 YIEYIFRQ
+533 SIEYIFRQ
-541 LSSIYLYIDT
+541 LSSVYLYIDT

-574 SLPDKQP
+574 TLSDKQP
-581 IREDGQPDR
+581 IREDGQPDS
-590 SVKVAHSGIIE
+590 SVEVAQCGIIES

>member
-1 MATSYYKF
+1 
-9 SEGEVRAMST
+9 MST
-19 ETTNEVLEEM
+19 DVEIETVEEPKM
-29 CPDEAHEYTEA
+29 TRTE
-40 ELMDALRER
+40 LIDALRER
-49 RKLDQYA
+49 RKLDQMA
-56 IDQTAALINELL
+56 IDQTADLINELL

-76 FNTTARCVRVYT
+76 FNTTVQGVRVYT

-100 NGKAIIIDNPEAF
+100 NGKAVIIDNPESF
-113 RKKNEKNEHGLQS
+113 KKKNEKNETGLQS
-126 PFFGADYNN
+126 PFFGSDYNN
-135 NEEYNARF
+135 NEEYNSRF

-158 YTVCPEC
+158 YTTCPEC
-165 GTLITKNETD
+165 GTLITQNETD

-184 HGYKVLTPIYYE
+184 HGYKILTPIYYE
-196 KLKKLLGSIDG
+196 KLKKLLGTIDG
-207 KYYLDMILKVHYKK
+207 KSYLDMIIRVRYKK
-221 SGQEHT
+221 FGEEYS
-227 PEELE
+227 PEELD
-232 MINKYGFQFI
+232 MVNKYNYPYI
-242 GKGMTWLREHM
+242 GKGMTWLSEHI
-253 SDVLE
+253 SEVLE
-258 WCKKKKGKKNAKV
+258 WYKKKKGKRNVGKIY
-271 SDLYDEIY
+271 DLCEELCE
-279 QDQYKMFCGALPIYS
+279 DQYKMFCGALPIYS
-294 AAMRSEM
+294 SAMRSEM

-328 NSTANSPR
+328 KATISQR
-336 PPCLNKNTGLIQT
+336 PTVIESSEGLNQT
-349 DNEKIDILLNKIQEN
+349 EREKIDILLEKIQEN
-364 AALVFNEEYQIIEGK
+364 AASVFNEEYQVIEGK

-416 VTFLSLF
+416 LTFLKLF
-423 RFEILNMWLKLYETS
+423 RFEIMNMYIKIYDVS
-438 VEEANYILSKAL
+438 VEKANHVLESASNL
-450 NTFDEK
+450 FDEN
-456 VYKIMTILL
+456 VYKIMEILL
-465 EEHKNDH
+465 EEHKGDH

-491 FNIVYIKPNIDD
+491 FNIAYIKPNIDD

-533 YIEYIFRQ
+533 SIEYIFRQ
-541 LSSIYLYIDT
+541 LSSVYLYIDT

-574 SLPDKQP
+574 TLSDKQP
-581 IREDGQPDR
+581 IREDGQPDT
-590 SVKVAHSGIIE
+590 SVEVANCGIIE

>member
-1 MATSYYKF
+1 MN
-9 SEGEVRAMST
+9 E
-19 ETTNEVLEEM
+19 ETTVDVEVKTLT
-29 CPDEAHEYTEA
+29 DA
-40 ELMDALRER
+40 ELIDMIIQ
-49 RKLDQYA
+49 RKQIDQEA
-56 IDQTAALINELL
+56 IDQMAELINELL
-68 KQDPKGIK
+68 KQDPKGVK
-76 FNTTARCVRVYT
+76 FNTIARSMRVYT
-88 YDFDEE
+88 IDFDEE
-94 FKNDLA
+94 FKNDIA
-100 NGKAIIIDNPEAF
+100 NGKAVIIDNPESF
-113 RKKNEKNEHGLQS
+113 KKKNEKNEHGLQS

-135 NEEYNARF
+135 NEEYNQRF

-165 GTLITKNETD
+165 GSLITKNETD

-196 KLKKLLGSIDG
+196 KLKKLLGSVDG
-207 KYYLDMILKVHYKK
+207 KSYLDMILNVKYKK
-221 SGQEHT
+221 YGEEHT
-227 PEELE
+227 PEEAD
-232 MINKYGFQFI
+232 MIVKYNFPYV
-242 GKGMTWLREHM
+242 GKGMTWLRNNLGEIL
-253 SDVLE
+253 D
-258 WCKKKKGKKNAKV
+258 WYKRKKGKRGTKT
-271 SDLYDEIY
+271 SDLFDEIY
-279 QDQYKMFCGALPIYS
+279 MDQYKMFCGALPIYS
-294 AAMRSEM
+294 SAMRAEM
-301 PGEKDIKNY
+301 PGEKEVKNY

-336 PPCLNKNTGLIQT
+336 PNASETSFGLAKT
-349 DNEKIDILLNKIQEN
+349 DSEKIDILLNKIQEN
-364 AALVFNEEYQIIEGK
+364 ASKVFTEEYQIIEGK

-416 VTFLSLF
+416 VTFINLF
-423 RFEILNMWLKLYETS
+423 RFEIINMYLKLYDVS
-438 VEEANYILSKAL
+438 VEEANHIVDKAS
-450 NTFDEK
+450 NTFDENI
-456 VYKIMTILL
+456 YKIMTILL

-480 NPCINMGSHGA
+480 NPCINMGSHGS

-533 YIEYIFRQ
+533 SIEYIFRQ
-541 LSSIYLYIDT
+541 LSSIYLYMDT

-574 SLPDKQP
+574 TLPDKQP
-581 IREDGQPDR
+581 IREDGQPDS
-590 SVKVAHSGIIE
+590 SVEVAHSGII